1 MLEYST
7 HKLPGI
13 KTYSRAVVF
22 QQRRT
27 VHEAIKHPDRDPRV
41 YENLVPRGPQKIT
54 IRSTPSGITPPGF
67 ESQPQPIMSCINTK
81 KLLTF
86 SKLQSLHL

>member
-13 KTYSRAVVF
+13 TTYSRAAVF

-27 VHEAIKHPDRDPRV
+27 VHERQLNIQIETHV
-41 YENLVPRGPQKIT
+41 YMRIWCQGDLKKIT
-54 IRSTPSGITPPGF
+54 IRSTPSGITLPGF
-67 ESQPQPIMSCINTK
+67 ESQPQPIMSCINTR

-86 SKLQSLHL
+86 SKL